1 VNRGEVWWVDFGQPF
16 GSEPGYRRPVLILQA
31 DSFNRSRIQTVVVV
45 PLSTNT
51 ALALAPG
58 NVLCRPRETGLKKA
72 SVANVS
78 QLTVIDRSR
87 LADKAGELSGRL
99 LTQVEDGVRLLL
111 AL

>member
-1 VNRGEVWWVDFGQPF
+1 MNRGEVWWVAFGQPF

-51 ALALAPG
+51 ALNLAPG

-87 LADKAGELSGRL
+87 LVDKAGVLSVHL
-99 LTQVEDGVRLLL
+99 LTQVEDGVRQLL

>member
-1 VNRGEVWWVDFGQPF
+1 MNRGEVWWVDFGQPF

-31 DSFNRSRIQTVVVV
+31 DAFNRSRIQTVVVV
-45 PLSTNT
+45 PLSANT
-51 ALALAPG
+51 ALSLAPG

-78 QLTVIDRSR
+78 QLTVIDRNR
-87 LADKAGELSGRL
+87 LADKAGVLSVRL
-99 LTQVEDGVRLLL
+99 LTQVEDGVRQLL